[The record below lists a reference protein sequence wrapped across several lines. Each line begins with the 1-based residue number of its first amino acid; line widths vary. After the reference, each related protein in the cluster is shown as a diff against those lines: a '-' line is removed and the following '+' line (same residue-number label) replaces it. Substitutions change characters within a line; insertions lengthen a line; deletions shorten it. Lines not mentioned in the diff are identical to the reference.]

1 MPANL
6 RYAGIKPNDTV
17 DGVGITVSFWVQSCP
32 HRCRGCHNPDT
43 WTEDGGM
50 LLPENY
56 IEHIIELLTKNGI
69 KRNLSI
75 LGGEPMYKNN
85 LLIVNN
91 LVKAVSEQLPDIKI
105 FLWTG
110 YTYEEL
116 LARTDASTHS
126 ILRNTDVLIDGKFDL
141 AHRDITLWL
150 KGSPNQRV
158 IDIQQ
163 SRLHN
168 KIILLN
174 QDGSHEE
181 YH

>member
-56 IEHIIELLTKNGI
+56 IKHIIELLTKNGI

-85 LLIVNN
+85 LFIVNN
-91 LVKAVSEQLPDIKI
+91 LVKAVRQQLPDTKI
-105 FLWTG
+105 FLWSG

-116 LARTDASTHS
+116 VSRKDSITNS
-126 ILRNTDVLIDGKFDL
+126 ILNTIDILIDGKFELDK
-141 AHRDITLWL
+141 RDITLWL

-158 IDIQQ
+158 IDMNKTRKQ
-163 SRLHN
+163 N

>member
-17 DGVGITVSFWVQSCP
+17 DGVGITVSFWVQGCEHFCP
-32 HRCRGCHNPDT
+32 GCHNPNT
-43 WTEDGGM
+43 WDKNGG
-50 LLPENY
+50 LELPENY
-56 IEHIIELLTKNGI
+56 IKNVLELLTKNGI

-75 LGGEPMYKNN
+75 LGGEPLLNYN
-85 LLIVNN
+85 LPIVNN
-91 LVKAVSEQLPDIKI
+91 LVHVVRNKLPDVKI

-116 LARTDASTHS
+116 LARADISTYS
-126 ILRNTDVLIDGKFDL
+126 VLRNIDVLIDGKFDL
-141 AHRDITLWL
+141 NHRDITLWL

-158 IDIQQ
+158 IDIKE
-163 SRLHN
+163 SRKQN

-174 QDGSHEE
+174 QDGTHEE